1 MITKKYSQDGKK
13 CRVTFK
19 LPVET
24 NSETA
29 RLFGEFNKWVGQN
42 MTKQKKGGFS
52 LSITLLAG
60 NKYRFRY
67 LLDDNRWANDTQAD
81 GYIPNPYDSED
92 SILDI

>member
-1 MITKKYSQDGKK
+1 
-13 CRVTFK
+13 
-19 LPVET
+19 
-24 NSETA
+24 
-29 RLFGEFNKWVGQN
+29 

-81 GYIPNPYDSED
+81 GYVPNPYDSDD